1 MAPVAY
7 EVVRSR
13 YVQLDEDKFD
23 PEYVNRLFAEMRAEA
38 EAVVKAGAPDAKL
51 AETRTADMRY
61 RGQGHEITI
70 SLLAG
75 KFDHASRATFTKLF
89 EESYAQTFGRTIPGL
104 NVEIMNWT
112 LRLAAEQP
120 PLPDVPPAPA
130 DKPAKA
136 RGRRSVYDPAEQD
149 MKEVAVYHR
158 DDLEVGS
165 FVPGPA
171 VIAEDETTTIVPK
184 SFAARISPIGAILM
198 EKV

>member
-1 MAPVAY
+1 MSA
-7 EVVRSR
+7 VRVSTS
-13 YVQLDEDKFD
+13 L
-23 PEYVNRLFAEMRAEA
+23 AS
-38 EAVVKAGAPDAKL
+38 GAPDARL
-51 AETRTADMRY
+51 NETRTADMRY

-70 SLLAG
+70 TLPAG
-75 KFDHASRATFTKLF
+75 TFDRAARATLTRLF

-104 NVEIMNWT
+104 SVEIMNWT

-120 PLPDVPPAPA
+120 PLPAVPAQPA
-130 DKPAKA
+130 DKPA
-136 RGRRSVYDPAEQD
+136 RPRSRRAVYDPAEQD
-149 MKEVAVYHR
+149 MREVAVYHR

-165 FVPGPA
+165 LVPGPA